1 MSSALIVGCGIVGC
15 TVARILAEKG
25 WTVKI
30 VDRRNHIGG
39 NLYDYRDEHEI
50 LVQQYGPHIFHTNSE
65 RVFEFISRFSR
76 WNPFNLVC
84 GAVID
89 GICTPT
95 AFNLKTI
102 DLFFDKVKADEI
114 KQHIRD
120 RFPGRESATVVELL
134 DCDDAVIRD
143 YAQFLFDKDYSLYTA
158 KQWGISPSEIDKSVL
173 KRVPIRFTYEEAY
186 FKDKYQVMPENGYT
200 AFIGKMIDHP
210 AISVTL
216 NYEALE
222 HISIKDNA
230 VYLDGKKADYPV
242 VYTGPLDELFGYKY
256 GRLPYRSLR
265 FEWIYKDVESYQ
277 QLPVVA
283 YPQAEKFTRI
293 TEYKKLPVQDVRGT
307 KKLPVQD
314 VRGTTCAVEYP
325 VPYEADADTSVEPY
339 YPVLTEASQKAYST
353 YADAAAK
360 VSGLFCAGRLAD
372 FRYYNMDQALERAFD
387 FAETITA

>member
-1 MSSALIVGCGIVGC
+1 MSKALIVGCGIVGC
-15 TVARILAEKG
+15 TVARILADRG
-25 WTVKI
+25 WTVRI
-30 VDRRNHIGG
+30 VDRRDHIGG
-39 NLYDYRDEHEI
+39 NLYDYRDEHGI

-65 RVFEFISRFSR
+65 RVFEFVNRYSR
-76 WNPFNLVC
+76 WNKFNLVC

-102 DLFFDKVKADEI
+102 DLFFDKAKAEEI
-114 KQHIRD
+114 KQHIRE

-200 AFIGKMIDHP
+200 SFIRNLIDHP

-216 NYEALE
+216 NYEAME
-222 HISIKDNA
+222 HITIRDNA

-242 VYTGPLDELFGYKY
+242 VYTGPLDELFHYEY

-265 FEWIYKDVESYQ
+265 FEWIYRDAESYQ
-277 QLPVVA
+277 DLPVVA

-293 TEYKKLPVQDVRGT
+293 TEY

-339 YPVLTEASQKAYST
+339 YPVLTEASKKAYST

-360 VSGLFCAGRLAD
+360 VSGLYCAGRLAD
-372 FRYYNMDQALERAFD
+372 FRYYNMDQAPADASNKEHTHDGYVAGIRAF
-387 FAETITA
+387 IR

>member
-1 MSSALIVGCGIVGC
+1 MSRALIVGCGIVGC

-102 DLFFDKVKADEI
+102 DLFFDRAKAEEI

-307 KKLPVQD
+307 
-314 VRGTTCAVEYP
+314 TCAVEYP

>member
-1 MSSALIVGCGIVGC
+1 MSKALIVGCGIVGC
-15 TVARILAEKG
+15 TVARILADRG
-25 WTVKI
+25 WTVRI
-30 VDRRNHIGG
+30 VDRRDHIGG
-39 NLYDYRDEHEI
+39 NLYDYRDEHGI

-65 RVFEFISRFSR
+65 RVFEFVNRYSR
-76 WNPFNLVC
+76 WNKFNLVC

-102 DLFFDKVKADEI
+102 DLFFDKAKAEEI

-307 KKLPVQD
+307 
-314 VRGTTCAVEYP
+314 TCAVEYP

>member
-1 MSSALIVGCGIVGC
+1 MSRALIVGCGIVGC

-25 WTVKI
+25 WTVRI
-30 VDRRNHIGG
+30 VDRRDHIGG
-39 NLYDYRDEHEI
+39 NLYDYRDEHGI

-65 RVFEFISRFSR
+65 RVFEFVNRYSR
-76 WNPFNLVC
+76 WNKFNLVC

-102 DLFFDKVKADEI
+102 DLFFDKAKAEEI
-114 KQHIRD
+114 KQHIRE

-200 AFIGKMIDHP
+200 SFIRNLIDHP

-216 NYEALE
+216 NYEAME
-222 HISIKDNA
+222 HITIRDNA

-242 VYTGPLDELFGYKY
+242 VYTGPLDELFHYEY

-265 FEWIYKDVESYQ
+265 FEWIYRDAESYQ
-277 QLPVVA
+277 DLPVVA

-293 TEYKKLPVQDVRGT
+293 TEY

-339 YPVLTEASQKAYST
+339 YPVLTEASQKAYRT

-360 VSGLFCAGRLAD
+360 VSGLYCAGRLAD

-387 FAETITA
+387 FADTITA

>member
-1 MSSALIVGCGIVGC
+1 MSKALIVGCGIVGC
-15 TVARILAEKG
+15 TVARILADRG
-25 WTVKI
+25 WTVRI
-30 VDRRNHIGG
+30 VDRRDHIGG
-39 NLYDYRDEHEI
+39 NLYDYRDEHGI

-65 RVFEFISRFSR
+65 RVFEFVNRYSR
-76 WNPFNLVC
+76 WNKFNLVC

-102 DLFFDKVKADEI
+102 DLFFDRAKAEEI

-242 VYTGPLDELFGYKY
+242 VYTGPLDELFHYEY

-265 FEWIYKDVESYQ
+265 FEWIYRDAESYQ
-277 QLPVVA
+277 DLPVVA

-293 TEYKKLPVQDVRGT
+293 TEY

>member
-1 MSSALIVGCGIVGC
+1 MSKALIVGCGIVGC
-15 TVARILAEKG
+15 TVARILADRG
-25 WTVKI
+25 WTVRI
-30 VDRRNHIGG
+30 VDRRDHIGG
-39 NLYDYRDEHEI
+39 NLYDYRDEHGI

-65 RVFEFISRFSR
+65 RVFEFVNRYSR
-76 WNPFNLVC
+76 WNKFNLVC

-114 KQHIRD
+114 KQHIMD

-186 FKDKYQVMPENGYT
+186 FKDKHQVMPENGYT
-200 AFIGKMIDHP
+200 AFIGRMIDHP

-307 KKLPVQD
+307 
-314 VRGTTCAVEYP
+314 TCAVEYP
-325 VPYEADADTSVEPY
+325 VPYEAEADTSVEPY

>member
-1 MSSALIVGCGIVGC
+1 MSRALIVGCGIVGC

-84 GAVID
+84 GVVID

-102 DLFFDKVKADEI
+102 DLFFDRAKAEEI

-230 VYLDGKKADYPV
+230 VYLDGKK
-242 VYTGPLDELFGYKY
+242 GG
-256 GRLPYRSLR
+256 
-265 FEWIYKDVESYQ
+265 I
-277 QLPVVA
+277 
-283 YPQAEKFTRI
+283 
-293 TEYKKLPVQDVRGT
+293 
-307 KKLPVQD
+307 
-314 VRGTTCAVEYP
+314 
-325 VPYEADADTSVEPY
+325 
-339 YPVLTEASQKAYST
+339 
-353 YADAAAK
+353 
-360 VSGLFCAGRLAD
+360 
-372 FRYYNMDQALERAFD
+372 
-387 FAETITA
+387 

>member
-1 MSSALIVGCGIVGC
+1 MSKALIVGCGIVGC
-15 TVARILAEKG
+15 TVARILADRG
-25 WTVKI
+25 WTVRI
-30 VDRRNHIGG
+30 VDRRDHIGG

-102 DLFFDKVKADEI
+102 DLFFDRAKAVEI

-120 RFPGRESATVVELL
+120 SFPGRESATVVELL

-307 KKLPVQD
+307 
-314 VRGTTCAVEYP
+314 TCAVEYP
-325 VPYEADADTSVEPY
+325 VPYEAEADTSVEPY

-372 FRYYNMDQALERAFD
+372 FRYYIMDQALERAFD

>member
-1 MSSALIVGCGIVGC
+1 MSRALIVGCGIVGC

-39 NLYDYRDEHEI
+39 NLYDYRDEHGI

-76 WNPFNLVC
+76 WSKFNLVC

-102 DLFFDKVKADEI
+102 DLFFDKAKAEEI

-134 DCDDAVIRD
+134 DCDDMVIRD
-143 YAQFLFDKDYSLYTA
+143 YAQFLFDKNYSLYTA

-200 AFIGKMIDHP
+200 AFIEKLIGHP
-210 AISVTL
+210 AISIGL

-222 HISIKDNA
+222 HISIRDNA
-230 VYLDGKKADYPV
+230 VYLDGEKADYPV

-265 FEWIYKDVESYQ
+265 FEWIYKDVDSYQ
-277 QLPVVA
+277 DLPVVA

-307 KKLPVQD
+307 
-314 VRGTTCAVEYP
+314 TCAIEYP
-325 VPYEADADTSVEPY
+325 VPYEADTDTPVEPY
-339 YPVLTEASQKAYST
+339 YPVLTESSQKAYRT
-353 YADAAAK
+353 YADAAAE
-360 VSGLFCAGRLAD
+360 VSNLYCAGRLAD

>member
-1 MSSALIVGCGIVGC
+1 MSKALIVGCGIVGC
-15 TVARILAEKG
+15 TVARILADRG
-25 WTVKI
+25 WTVRI
-30 VDRRNHIGG
+30 VDRRDHIGG
-39 NLYDYRDEHEI
+39 NLYDYRDEHGI

-65 RVFEFISRFSR
+65 HVFEFVNRYSR
-76 WNPFNLVC
+76 WNKFNLVC

-102 DLFFDKVKADEI
+102 DLFFDKAKAEEI
-114 KQHIRD
+114 KQHIRE

-200 AFIGKMIDHP
+200 SFIRNLIDHP

-216 NYEALE
+216 NYEAME
-222 HISIKDNA
+222 HITIRDNA

-242 VYTGPLDELFGYKY
+242 VYTGPLDELFHYEY

-265 FEWIYKDVESYQ
+265 FEWIYRDAESYQ
-277 QLPVVA
+277 DLPVVA

-293 TEYKKLPVQDVRGT
+293 TEY

-387 FAETITA
+387 LTETITA

>member
-1 MSSALIVGCGIVGC
+1 MSRALIVGCGIVGC

-102 DLFFDKVKADEI
+102 DLFFDRAKAEEI

-307 KKLPVQD
+307 
-314 VRGTTCAVEYP
+314 TCAVEYP
-325 VPYEADADTSVEPY
+325 VPYEAEADTSVEPY

>member
-1 MSSALIVGCGIVGC
+1 MSKALIVGCGIVGC
-15 TVARILAEKG
+15 TVARILADRG
-25 WTVKI
+25 WTVRI
-30 VDRRNHIGG
+30 VDRRDHIGG
-39 NLYDYRDEHEI
+39 NLYDYRDEHGI

-65 RVFEFISRFSR
+65 RVFEFVNRYSR
-76 WNPFNLVC
+76 WNKFNLVC

-102 DLFFDKVKADEI
+102 DLFFDKAKAEEI
-114 KQHIRD
+114 KQHIRE

-200 AFIGKMIDHP
+200 AFIGRMIDHP

-222 HISIKDNA
+222 HISIRDNA

-265 FEWIYKDVESYQ
+265 FEWIYKDVDSYQ
-277 QLPVVA
+277 DLPVVA

-293 TEYKKLPVQDVRGT
+293 TEYKKLPVQNVKGT
-307 KKLPVQD
+307 S
-314 VRGTTCAVEYP
+314 CAIEYP
-325 VPYEADADTSVEPY
+325 LPYDADTDTPVEPY
-339 YPVLTEASQKAYST
+339 YPVLTEASQKAYRT

-360 VSGLFCAGRLAD
+360 VSGLYCAGRLAD

-387 FAETITA
+387 LTETITA

>member
-1 MSSALIVGCGIVGC
+1 MSRALIVGCGIVGC

-102 DLFFDKVKADEI
+102 DLFFDRAKAEEI

-307 KKLPVQD
+307 
-314 VRGTTCAVEYP
+314 TCAVEYP

-353 YADAAAK
+353 YADAAAR
-360 VSGLFCAGRLAD
+360 GYC
-372 FRYYNMDQALERAFD
+372 
-387 FAETITA
+387 ITPWQGEENRVR

>member
-1 MSSALIVGCGIVGC
+1 MSKALIVGCGIVGC
-15 TVARILAEKG
+15 TVARILADRG
-25 WTVKI
+25 WTVRI
-30 VDRRNHIGG
+30 VDRRDHIGG
-39 NLYDYRDEHEI
+39 NLYDYRDEHGI

-65 RVFEFISRFSR
+65 RVFEFVNRYSR
-76 WNPFNLVC
+76 WNKFNLVC

-102 DLFFDKVKADEI
+102 DLFFDKAKAEEI
-114 KQHIRD
+114 KQHIRE

-200 AFIGKMIDHP
+200 SFIRNLIDHP
-210 AISVTL
+210 TVSVTL

-265 FEWIYKDVESYQ
+265 FEWIYKDVDSYQ
-277 QLPVVA
+277 DLPVVA

-293 TEYKKLPVQDVRGT
+293 TEYKKLPVQNVKGT
-307 KKLPVQD
+307 S
-314 VRGTTCAVEYP
+314 CAIEYP
-325 VPYEADADTSVEPY
+325 LPYDADTDTPVEPY
-339 YPVLTEASQKAYST
+339 YPVLTEASQKAYRT

-360 VSGLFCAGRLAD
+360 VSGLYCAGRLAD

-387 FAETITA
+387 LTETITA

>member
-1 MSSALIVGCGIVGC
+1 MSKALIVGCGIVGC
-15 TVARILAEKG
+15 TVARILADRG
-25 WTVKI
+25 WTVRI
-30 VDRRNHIGG
+30 VDRRDHIGG
-39 NLYDYRDEHEI
+39 NLYDYRDEHGI

-65 RVFEFISRFSR
+65 RVFEFVNRYSR
-76 WNPFNLVC
+76 WNKFNLVC

-102 DLFFDKVKADEI
+102 DLFFDKAKAEEI
-114 KQHIRD
+114 KQHIRE

-200 AFIGKMIDHP
+200 SFIRNLIDHP

-216 NYEALE
+216 NYEAME
-222 HISIKDNA
+222 HITIRDNA

-242 VYTGPLDELFGYKY
+242 VYTGPLDELFHYEY

-265 FEWIYKDVESYQ
+265 FEWIYRDAESYQ
-277 QLPVVA
+277 DLPVVA

-293 TEYKKLPVQDVRGT
+293 TEY

-339 YPVLTEASQKAYST
+339 YPVLTEASKKAYST

-360 VSGLFCAGRLAD
+360 VSGLYCAGRLAD

-387 FAETITA
+387 FADTITA

>member
-1 MSSALIVGCGIVGC
+1 MSKALIVGCGIVGC
-15 TVARILAEKG
+15 TVARILADRG
-25 WTVKI
+25 WTVRI
-30 VDRRNHIGG
+30 VDRRDHIGG
-39 NLYDYRDEHEI
+39 NLYDYRDEHGI

-65 RVFEFISRFSR
+65 RVFEFVNRYSR
-76 WNPFNLVC
+76 WNKFNLVC

-102 DLFFDKVKADEI
+102 DLFFDKAKAEEI

-200 AFIGKMIDHP
+200 SFIRNLIDHP
-210 AISVTL
+210 TVSVTL

-265 FEWIYKDVESYQ
+265 FEWIYKDVDSYQ
-277 QLPVVA
+277 DLPVVA

-293 TEYKKLPVQDVRGT
+293 TEYKKLPVQNVKGT
-307 KKLPVQD
+307 S
-314 VRGTTCAVEYP
+314 CAVEYP

>member
-1 MSSALIVGCGIVGC
+1 MSKALIVGCGIVGC
-15 TVARILAEKG
+15 TVARILADRG
-25 WTVKI
+25 WTVRI
-30 VDRRNHIGG
+30 VDRRDHIGG

-102 DLFFDKVKADEI
+102 DLFFDRAKAEEI

-307 KKLPVQD
+307 
-314 VRGTTCAVEYP
+314 TCAVEYP

>member
-1 MSSALIVGCGIVGC
+1 MSKALIVGCGIVGC
-15 TVARILAEKG
+15 TVARILADRG
-25 WTVKI
+25 WTVRI
-30 VDRRNHIGG
+30 VDRRDHIGG
-39 NLYDYRDEHEI
+39 NLYDYRDEHGI

-65 RVFEFISRFSR
+65 RVFEFVNRYSR
-76 WNPFNLVC
+76 WNKFNLVC

-102 DLFFDKVKADEI
+102 DLFFDKAKAEEI
-114 KQHIRD
+114 KQHIRE

-200 AFIGKMIDHP
+200 SFIRNLIDHP

-216 NYEALE
+216 NYEAME
-222 HISIKDNA
+222 HITIRDNA

-242 VYTGPLDELFGYKY
+242 VYTGPLDELFHYEY

-265 FEWIYKDVESYQ
+265 FEWIYRDAESYQ
-277 QLPVVA
+277 DLPVVA

-293 TEYKKLPVQDVRGT
+293 TEY

-339 YPVLTEASQKAYST
+339 YPVLTEASKKAYST

-360 VSGLFCAGRLAD
+360 VSGLYCAGRLAD